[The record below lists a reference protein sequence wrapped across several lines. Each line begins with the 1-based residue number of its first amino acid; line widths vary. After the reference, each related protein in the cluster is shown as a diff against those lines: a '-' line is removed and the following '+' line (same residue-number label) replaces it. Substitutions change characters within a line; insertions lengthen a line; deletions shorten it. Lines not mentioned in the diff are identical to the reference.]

1 MRRLV
6 LVTAGAAALV
16 GIGVA
21 AARSKG
27 GTDVGLRRSC
37 AFALGGVPQG
47 PLGRIGVRMM
57 AERARKGSFYRA
69 MAAELDLRPDDV
81 LLDVGCGSAGLLDEQ
96 ASHVSSV
103 AGLDAA
109 EIQVEMARRRLADR
123 IAAGTAEIVLGDAAA
138 LPWEDGR
145 FSVVTSLDTL
155 KFVPDPGR
163 ALREMVRVLR
173 PGGRAVVTV
182 SDTAKAPLGR
192 TARSGTLDA
201 LGQWCWSDA
210 DARRM
215 AEEAGLD
222 DVSVSLLPVFSK
234 PLTVRGAKPGPS
246 ALDEASE
253 TAPPVEAVVG

>member
-1 MRRLV
+1 MRRWV
-6 LVTAGAAALV
+6 LVTGGAAALA

-21 AARSKG
+21 VGRSKG
-27 GTDVGLRRSC
+27 GTDAGLRRSL
-37 AFALGGVPQG
+37 AHAMVGVPHG

-57 AERARKGSFYRA
+57 VERARKGSFYRA
-69 MAAELDLRPDDV
+69 MAAELDLQPDDV

-103 AGLDAA
+103 AGLDASKM
-109 EIQVEMARRRLADR
+109 QVEMARRRLADR

-182 SDTAKAPLGR
+182 SDAAKTPVGS
-192 TARSGTLDA
+192 TDRSGTLDA
-201 LGQWCWSDA
+201 WGMWRWSDA

-215 AEEAGLD
+215 AEEAGFV
-222 DVSVSLLPVFSK
+222 DVTVSLLPVFSK
-234 PLTVRGAKPGPS
+234 PLTVRGVRPAPS
-246 ALDEASE
+246 ALEGAPE
-253 TAPPVEAVVG
+253 TAPPVEAMVG